1 MEKPL
6 KVIHCL
12 RAPVG
17 GLFRHVCDL
26 ARGQAERGL
35 EVGIICDAFEGEGV
49 YEAALSVIAGS
60 CALGVHR
67 HHMHRQIALSDL
79 TTALSIRKRCKVLDA
94 DIVHGHGAKGGAYAR
109 FATIGRRSRA
119 FYTPHGGSLHYD
131 KSSAAGLMFLTLER
145 LLSRATDGLIF
156 ESAYGQNVYDQ
167 KVGRPSCP
175 SRIIHNGVTQSE
187 FVPVTLSE
195 GAAEFLFIGELRML
209 KGIDVLLEALA
220 VVLKTRNA
228 SAVVVGSGPDADKFK
243 HLAKHLGIETHVE
256 FRDAMPARKAFAM
269 GTTLVV
275 PSRAESFPY
284 IVLEAL
290 AAAKPVIATD
300 VGGIPEMYSEYN
312 DHLIAP
318 GDTSSLADAMLRC
331 LEPASPYSGISLK
344 LQQNVRTR
352 FTTDTMVD
360 SVLEF
365 YRNTAD
371 AAGAAKNPISAHRS
385 ATG

>member
-1 MEKPL
+1 MDNSL

-26 ARGQAERGL
+26 ARGQAERGI

-49 YEAALSVIAGS
+49 YEAALNEIAGS

-79 TTALSIRKRCKVLDA
+79 TTALSIRKRCKDLDA

-109 FATIGRRSRA
+109 FATIGRPSRA

-131 KSSAAGLMFLTLER
+131 KSSASGLVFLTLER
-145 LLSRATDGLIF
+145 MLSRATNGLIF
-156 ESAYGQNVYDQ
+156 ESAYGQAVYDQ

-175 SRIIHNGVTQSE
+175 SRVIHNGVTQSE
-187 FVPVTLSE
+187 FAPVE
-195 GAAEFLFIGELRML
+195 IAEDAAEFLFIGELRML

-220 VVLKTRNA
+220 VVLKSRNA
-228 SAVVVGSGPDADKFK
+228 TAVVVGSGPDADKFR
-243 HLAKHLGIETHVE
+243 HLAKYLCIETHVE
-256 FRDAMPARKAFAM
+256 FKDAMPARTAFEL
-269 GTTLVV
+269 GTILVV

-290 AAAKPVIATD
+290 AAAKPMIATN
-300 VGGIPEMYSEYN
+300 VGGIPEMYSEHK

-318 GDTSSLADAMLRC
+318 GDASSLADAMLSS
-331 LEPASPYSGISLK
+331 LDPANPYSGISLK
-344 LQQNVRTR
+344 LQQNVRTH

-365 YRNTAD
+365 YRDTAD
-371 AAGAAKNPISAHRS
+371 AVEAAKNPISAHRS
-385 ATG
+385 AAE